1 MERIL
6 RNLLQS
12 STWAQ
17 KLFKDEIP
25 YVPTPP
31 VKAVET
37 KCSTTAQI
45 PTSAFPNNSKAPSL
59 NQHNKIP
66 GLFIAQKVDARPK
79 KAGKSKKRKL
89 ETVFATSPRMAI
101 NPQQVATVLLLPFT
115 GIEIDFDI
123 SDNVHQG

>member
-1 MERIL
+1 M
-6 RNLLQS
+6 QS

-17 KLFKDEIP
+17 KLFKDEIPEP

-59 NQHNKIP
+59 KQHNKIP

-79 KAGKSKKRKL
+79 KASKSKKRKL
-89 ETVFATSPRMAI
+89 ETVFATSPSMAI
-101 NPQQVATVLLLPFT
+101 NPQQVATVLLLPLT
-115 GIEIDFDI
+115 RIQIDFDI
-123 SDNVHQG
+123 SDNFHQG